1 MKMNNTHI
9 AEIEE
14 QISTRVL
21 KFANKRLS
29 SKKQVDKAGQKE
41 GLTGLAPLELRKFED
56 PDTTKSARFKEVV
69 MKWLTTL
76 AAQFPVLT
84 VILSVCF
91 EANPSIHE

>member
-21 KFANKRLS
+21 KFANKRVS

-41 GLTGLAPLELRKFED
+41 GLKNGRSGCCASTPT
-56 PDTTKSARFKEVV
+56 PT
-69 MKWLTTL
+69 
-76 AAQFPVLT
+76 
-84 VILSVCF
+84 
-91 EANPSIHE
+91 